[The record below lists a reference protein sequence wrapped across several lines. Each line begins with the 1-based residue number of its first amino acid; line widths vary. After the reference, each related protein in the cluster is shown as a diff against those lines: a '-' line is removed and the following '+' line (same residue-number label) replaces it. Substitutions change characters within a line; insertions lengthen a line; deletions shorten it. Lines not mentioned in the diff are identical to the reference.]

1 MSPSVEVRGDRQI
14 LAVDIGTTSIK
25 AACVTANGKI
35 VSRSIH
41 RVGNPGAARWR
52 EACALASGEAVS
64 AADSRGAGP
73 PEAMIFSGNGP
84 SVVAVDAGGREVC
97 DTLLWYDDR
106 VVEKIPDCPS
116 FFLPRIAWLFRND
129 PRCADRIRWFLSC
142 PEYLVYLVTG
152 QATTVRPHD
161 AFTPYIWDE
170 SQAVRYGVDA
180 TKLPPFVY
188 TGDLIGYVDDEHAR
202 EWGIPA
208 GIPVVAGAYDFLMSL
223 VGTDTLRAGRTCD
236 RAGTSEG
243 INHCAEH
250 RSTDRR
256 LRSLPHFVEE
266 LHNVAGVLSS
276 TGRLFEWY
284 RRISGQRG
292 TSYEKMMSDIL
303 STPAGVEPWFFPSL
317 HQGADWEFSSGMFI
331 GLGAEHGPAEMGRAV
346 VESIGYAV
354 REAVETIESAGFEVA
369 ELRAC
374 GGQSK
379 NDLWNQMK
387 ANMVGK
393 PVAIMEVPDA
403 EIVGNAAAGL
413 RALGVYGSVEEA
425 AGELVRVRRRFEPA
439 PETESMYAELFP
451 LYLENYERFRA
462 AFNARS
468 PVGGRGL

>member
-1 MSPSVEVRGDRQI
+1 MFPSDRTRGDRQI
-14 LAVDIGTTSIK
+14 LAVDIGTTSVK
-25 AACVTANGKI
+25 AACVSSGGAI
-35 VSRSIH
+35 ISRSIH
-41 RVGNPGAARWR
+41 RVGVPGAERWR
-52 EACALASGEAVS
+52 EACALAAGEAVS
-64 AADSRGAGP
+64 AADSYGAGP

-84 SVVAVDAGGREVC
+84 SIVAVDTAGEAVC

-106 VVEKIPDCPS
+106 VVDKLSDCPS
-116 FFLPRIAWLFRND
+116 FFLPRIAWLYHNH
-129 PRCADRIRWFLSC
+129 PSCAERVRWFLSC
-142 PEYLVYLVTG
+142 PEYLVYLLTG
-152 QATTVRPHD
+152 SAITVRPHD
-161 AFTPYIWDE
+161 AFTPYIWDDA
-170 SQAVRYGVDA
+170 QAARYGVDSA
-180 TKLPPFVY
+180 KLPPFVY
-188 TGDLIGYVDDEHAR
+188 TGELIGHVDAGHAR
-202 EWGIPA
+202 QWGIPE
-208 GIPVVAGAYDFLMSL
+208 GLPVVAGAYDFLMSL
-223 VGTDTLRAGRTCD
+223 VGTDTLQAGRTCD

-243 INHCAEH
+243 INHCAENP
-250 RSTDRR
+250 SSDRR
-256 LRSLPHFVEE
+256 LRSLPHFIHG

-292 TSYEKMMSDIL
+292 TSYEKMMNDIL
-303 STPAGVEPWFFPSL
+303 ATPAGVEPWFFPSL
-317 HQGADWEFSSGMFI
+317 HQGADWEFASGMFI

-354 REAVETIESAGFEVA
+354 REAVETIESAGFEVG

-387 ANMVGK
+387 ADMVGK

-403 EIVGNAAAGL
+403 EIVGNAAAGFC
-413 RALGVYGSVEEA
+413 ALGVYDSVEEA
-425 AGELVRVRRRFEPA
+425 AGELVRVRRRFEPVV
-439 PETESMYAELFP
+439 ETERMYGELFP